1 MEYLRCYAQ
10 VSLKAIGH
18 NIEQV
23 RKRLKP
29 GVRLLAVIKADAYGH
44 GACRVGKYLED
55 RVDYFAVATLGE
67 ALELRKCGVRL
78 PVLILSYVSPC
89 QYPLLVRYEI
99 TQTIDSLEQAAA
111 MEKAAVQE
119 GKRAKIHIAV
129 DTGMTRIGF
138 QIKEEEADRIAQI
151 SGYPHLEMEGI
162 FTHFSCADQKDKSYS
177 RMQLEKFETMCRW
190 LEERGVNI
198 PIRHICNSAGIMEF
212 DDFRFDM
219 VRSGIVTYGMYPS
232 EEVIRERL
240 DLIPALEWKSHVIH
254 VKDVQAGVSVG
265 YGATFTT
272 SRPVTRIATVSV
284 GYADGYPRA
293 LSGKGSVLIHGKRA
307 AILGRICMD
316 QMMVDVTDI
325 PDVKVED
332 TVTLVGK
339 DGEDRITM
347 EEIADPAMR
356 FNYEMVCNI
365 GKRVPRI
372 YTE

>member
-44 GACRVGKYLED
+44 GACQVGKYLED
-55 RVDYFAVATLGE
+55 KVDYFAVATLDE
-67 ALELRKCGVRL
+67 ALELREAGIRL
-78 PVLILSYVSPC
+78 PILILSYVSPV
-89 QYPLLVRYEI
+89 QYPLLVEHEI
-99 TQTIDSLEQAAA
+99 TQTIDSLEQAEEL
-111 MEKAAVQE
+111 EKAASGT
-119 GKRAKIHIAV
+119 GKKAKIHIAA

-138 QIKEEEADRIAQI
+138 QVSEAEADRIAQI
-151 SGYPHLEMEGI
+151 AELPHLEMEGI

-177 RMQLEKFETMCRW
+177 RMQLEKFERMCRY
-190 LEERGVNI
+190 LEARGVRI

-212 DDFRFDM
+212 DDFRFEM

-232 EEVIRERL
+232 EEVMRERL
-240 DLIPALEWKSHVIH
+240 DLVPALEWKAHVIH
-254 VKDVQAGVSVG
+254 IKDVEPGVGVG

-272 SRPVTRIATVSV
+272 SRPVTKIATVSA

-325 PDVKVED
+325 PDVKMED
-332 TVTLVGK
+332 LVTLVGT
-339 DGEDRITM
+339 DGGERISI